1 VEKLVSKFAF
11 QKQPAPLHFGG
22 SLLDQVV
29 VPTNDVL
36 AQAAAMVGTYPKRH
50 ARMLAKVPKT
60 TPQYPECHAQMLAE
74 VPKTPPWHPK
84 AYAQML
90 AKVPKMSPKWV
101 L

>member
-60 TPQYPECHAQMLAE
+60 
-74 VPKTPPWHPK
+74 PPWHPK